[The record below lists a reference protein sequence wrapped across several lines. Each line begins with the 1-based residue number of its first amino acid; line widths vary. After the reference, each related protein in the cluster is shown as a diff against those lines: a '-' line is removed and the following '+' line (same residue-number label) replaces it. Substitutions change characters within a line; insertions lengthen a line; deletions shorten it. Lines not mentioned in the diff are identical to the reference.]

1 MAKEQRRRNEIS
13 IQFSNN
19 AAASFSETEKQ
30 INEEVIYNA
39 INGFENESEILKE
52 QNLLFYF
59 GWKNKHILG
68 YFNAETLGFIE
79 CKTTPG
85 IKRLGGEKNDIK
97 DFESFDCIIYLS
109 TDIGKDESKIFK
121 TFTIIHELQHLL
133 QRIYLKNHYLKHFV
147 LNNYYRIRGFD
158 TNELPTEHDA
168 IRKAKVIN
176 YKIFGKEKVDLFID
190 KKIMTSIKGN
200 IKYWEKIKNININ
213 EYFDLESEMRTV
225 WDKHKNDIKEK
236 TKIDEG
242 LRKAYELFRFSQIR
256 TTHDYS

>member
-1 MAKEQRRRNEIS
+1 MTIS

-19 AAASFSETEKQ
+19 AAASFSETEEQ
-30 INEEVIYNA
+30 INREVVYKA
-39 INGFENESEILKE
+39 INGFESESETLKE

-59 GWKNKHILG
+59 GWKSKLILG
-68 YFNAETLGFIE
+68 YFKAETLGFIV

-85 IKRLGGEKNDIK
+85 IERLADEKNDIK

-121 TFTIIHELQHLL
+121 TLTIVHELQHLL
-133 QRIYLKNHYLKHFV
+133 QRIYSKNHYLKHFV

-176 YKIFGKEKVDLFID
+176 YKIFEKEKVDLFID
-190 KKIMTSIKGN
+190 KKIMTSIKGD
-200 IKYWEKIKNININ
+200 IKYWKKIKNINIDDDYDFEN
-213 EYFDLESEMRTV
+213 EMQKV
-225 WDKHKNDIKEK
+225 WDRYKNDIEEK
-236 TKIDEG
+236 IKIDDD
-242 LRKAYELFRFSQIR
+242 LRKAYEFLISHI
-256 TTHDYS
+256 DEN